1 MGRPRR
7 FDPDELADHAR
18 SLWVEH
24 GKSGVTTRALVAA
37 SGASNGAVYHAF
49 GSRDGLLA
57 RVWAREAADFLTFQQ
72 DAVTRAMSDGGAVD
86 GLVEAALAPARY
98 AETNAEG
105 GRLLLSATVDELM
118 TAGLTDEGRSQLR
131 RRQQE
136 LGSLLAELSTA
147 LWRRQ
152 DTAALTTVRYC
163 VVDLPGALLLRS
175 PGVTDPIAHHALE
188 LAVRGIAAEPPPY

>member
-57 RVWAREAADFLTFQQ
+57 RGWAREAAGLLTFQQ
-72 DAVTRAMSDGGAVD
+72 DAVTRATSGGGAA
-86 GLVEAALAPARY
+86 GGPVEAAHSAAR
-98 AETNAEG
+98 
-105 GRLLLSATVDELM
+105 
-118 TAGLTDEGRSQLR
+118 
-131 RRQQE
+131 
-136 LGSLLAELSTA
+136 
-147 LWRRQ
+147 
-152 DTAALTTVRYC
+152 AA
-163 VVDLPGALLLRS
+163 A
-175 PGVTDPIAHHALE
+175 
-188 LAVRGIAAEPPPY
+188 

>member
-57 RVWAREAADFLTFQQ
+57 RVWARETAGFLTFQQ
-72 DAVTRAMSDGGAVD
+72 DAVSRAMSDGGAVD

-98 AETNAEG
+98 AE
-105 GRLLLSATVDELM
+105 

-175 PGVTDPIAHHALE
+175 PGITDPIAHHALE
-188 LAVRGIAAEPPPY
+188 LAVRGIAAEPPPC